1 MRIAL
6 LPFAVMRLTLLACV
20 GVLLA
25 WPIEPTQGAV
35 PSSSG
40 FTESQIVSGLTDPTD
55 MEFTP
60 DGGLFVAEQ
69 GTLSQ
74 ARWHAV
80 YVPQYL
86 D

>member
-1 MRIAL
+1 MAVAAL
-6 LPFAVMRLTLLACV
+6 LATVGTLLA
-20 GVLLA
+20 LLIGPA
-25 WPIEPTQGAV
+25 QGATAL
-35 PSSSG
+35 PQG
-40 FTESQIVSGLTDPTD
+40 FTESRVVSGLTDPTD
-55 MEFTP
+55 MEFAP
-60 DGGLFVAEQ
+60 DGRLFVAEQ